1 MHPSAVGNTG
11 LHAAAGV
18 RSTLLAMAHSLLFA
32 GYLAMTFI
40 GTRPFGD
47 LSPAERASGSPLDR
61 LVALG
66 LFGLSLVVIFGYRE
80 AALQRVRSNLL
91 LYLIVG
97 FCQISVLW
105 SDYPDLTLRRAV
117 LLTLLTAIATGI
129 AAGVTDLRKFHT
141 YLFFG
146 LGAVVLVNLAGTALW
161 PAQAI
166 SDIGVKGLYTQKNV
180 AGSVAMMT
188 LIVGVAWTA
197 RARTPVAITLGSVA
211 LLLAAA
217 FLFVSRSKTSIGLT
231 ALALVIGGLF
241 TVVQY
246 AGHRFAIL
254 VASAALLFLMGV
266 LCLLIYYDF
275 DTDRLFGL
283 VLSDT
288 SFSGRD
294 ELWSF
299 AWKSAMQREWL
310 GHGYGAFW
318 DVGDAND
325 PLAKLEPG
333 TWLGDVEKGVI
344 NQAHNGYLELWL
356 HVGLPATV
364 TAVVYIIV
372 ALARAT
378 IAAVG
383 SATTPDDKSAFAA
396 IALLLFTFL
405 LHNLTE
411 ASLFMRGIQFFN
423 LVLLLALLAPR
434 AGAMPL
440 PGSRAIFEHS
450 SH

>member
-1 MHPSAVGNTG
+1 
-11 LHAAAGV
+11 
-18 RSTLLAMAHSLLFA
+18 
-32 GYLAMTFI
+32 
-40 GTRPFGD
+40 
-47 LSPAERASGSPLDR
+47 
-61 LVALG
+61 
-66 LFGLSLVVIFGYRE
+66 
-80 AALQRVRSNLL
+80 
-91 LYLIVG
+91 
-97 FCQISVLW
+97 
-105 SDYPDLTLRRAV
+105 
-117 LLTLLTAIATGI
+117 
-129 AAGVTDLRKFHT
+129 
-141 YLFFG
+141 
-146 LGAVVLVNLAGTALW
+146 VLVNLAGTALW

-188 LIVGVAWTA
+188 LIVGVAWMA
-197 RARTPVAITLGSVA
+197 RARTPVAITLGSA
-211 LLLAAA
+211 SLLLAVLL
-217 FLFVSRSKTSIGLT
+217 LFISRSKTSIGLT
-231 ALALVIGGLF
+231 VLALAVGGLF
-241 TVVQY
+241 ATVQF

-254 VASAALLFLMGV
+254 VASATLLFLMSV
-266 LCLLIYYDF
+266 MCLFIYYDF

-333 TWLGDVEKGVI
+333 TWLGDVDKGVI

-356 HVGLPATV
+356 HIGLPATIA
-364 TAVVYIIV
+364 AVIYIIV

-378 IAAVG
+378 VAAV
-383 SATTPDDKSAFAA
+383 SSTTTADEKSAFAA

-434 AGAMPL
+434 AGTVPV
-440 PGSRAIFEHS
+440 PRTRAAFEHS
-450 SH
+450 SR

>member
-1 MHPSAVGNTG
+1 MNPSAVESTG
-11 LHAAAGV
+11 LHATAGI
-18 RSTLLAMAHSLLFA
+18 RSTLLATAHSLLFA
-32 GYLAMTFI
+32 GYLGMTFI

-61 LVALG
+61 MVALA
-66 LFGLSLVVIFGYRE
+66 LFGLSLVVIYGYRD
-80 AALQRVRSNLL
+80 AALQRIRSNLL

-105 SDYPDLTLRRAV
+105 SDYPDLSLRRAV
-117 LLTLLTAIATGI
+117 LLSLLTVIATGI
-129 AAGVTDLRKFHT
+129 AAGVTDLRKFHSF
-141 YLFFG
+141 LFFG
-146 LGAVVLVNLAGTALW
+146 LSAVVLVNLAGTALW

-188 LIVGVAWTA
+188 LIVGVAWMA
-197 RARTPVAITLGSVA
+197 RARTPVAITLGSA
-211 LLLAAA
+211 SLLLAVL

-231 ALALVIGGLF
+231 VLALAVGGLF
-241 TVVQY
+241 ATVQF

-254 VASAALLFLMGV
+254 VASATLLFLMSV
-266 LCLLIYYDF
+266 MCLFIYYDF

-333 TWLGDVEKGVI
+333 TWLGDVDKGVI

-356 HVGLPATV
+356 HIGLPATIA
-364 TAVVYIIV
+364 AVIYIIV

-378 IAAVG
+378 VAAV
-383 SATTPDDKSAFAA
+383 SSTTTADEKSAFAA

-434 AGAMPL
+434 AGTVPV
-440 PGSRAIFEHS
+440 PRTRAAFEHS
-450 SH
+450 SR

>member
-1 MHPSAVGNTG
+1 VHPSAVGNTG

-80 AALQRVRSNLL
+80 AALQRIRSNLL
-91 LYLIVG
+91 LYLVVG

-129 AAGVTDLRKFHT
+129 AAGITDLRKFHT

-211 LLLAAA
+211 LLLAAV

>member
-1 MHPSAVGNTG
+1 MNPSAVGNTG
-11 LHAAAGV
+11 LQATTGV
-18 RSTLLAMAHSLLFA
+18 WPTVLAMAHSLLFA

-40 GTRPFGD
+40 GTRPFAD
-47 LSPAERASGSPLDR
+47 LSPAERASGSPLER
-61 LVALG
+61 LVALA
-66 LFGLSLVVIFGYRE
+66 LFALSLVVIYGYRE
-80 AALQRVRSNLL
+80 AALQRLRSNLL
-91 LYLIVG
+91 LYLIVA
-97 FCQISVLW
+97 FCQISVMW

-117 LLTLLTAIATGI
+117 LLSLLTVIATGI
-129 AAGVTDLRKFHT
+129 AVGITDLRKFHSF
-141 YLFFG
+141 LFFG
-146 LGAVVLVNLAGTALW
+146 LGAVVVVNLAGTALW

-188 LIVGVAWTA
+188 LIIGVAWIA
-197 RARTPVAITLGSVA
+197 RARTPSAMTLGSAVLLFAA
-211 LLLAAA
+211 L
-217 FLFVSRSKTSIGLT
+217 FLFVSRSKTSTGLT
-231 ALALVIGGLF
+231 ALALAVGALF
-241 TVVQY
+241 VVVQY

-254 VASAALLFLMGV
+254 VASVALLLLMGV

-275 DTDRLFGL
+275 DADQLFGL

-318 DVGDAND
+318 DVGNAND
-325 PLAKLEPG
+325 PLTKLEPG
-333 TWLGDVEKGVI
+333 TWLGDVEKGII

-356 HVGLPATV
+356 HVGLPATIA
-364 TAVVYIIV
+364 AVIYILL

-383 SATTPDDKSAFAA
+383 SATTPDEKSAFAA

-423 LVLLLALLAPR
+423 LVLLLVLIAPR
-434 AGAMPL
+434 VAARSAP
-440 PGSRAIFEHS
+440 STRAALDLS
-450 SH
+450 GR

>member
-1 MHPSAVGNTG
+1 MNPSAVESTG
-11 LHAAAGV
+11 IRAAAGV
-18 RSTLLAMAHSLLFA
+18 RSALLAMAHSLLFA
-32 GYLAMTFI
+32 GYLGMTFI

-61 LVALG
+61 LVALA
-66 LFGLSLVVIFGYRE
+66 LFALSLVVIFGYRE
-80 AALQRVRSNLL
+80 AALQRIRSNLL

-117 LLTLLTAIATGI
+117 LLSLLTVIATGI
-129 AAGVTDLRKFHT
+129 AAGVTDMRKFHSF
-141 YLFFG
+141 LFFG
-146 LGAVVLVNLAGTALW
+146 LGAVVLVNLLGTALW

-188 LIVGVAWTA
+188 LIVGVAWMA
-197 RARTPVAITLGSVA
+197 RARTPVAITLGSAA
-211 LLLAAA
+211 LLLATL
-217 FLFVSRSKTSIGLT
+217 FLFVPRSKTSIGLT
-231 ALALVIGGLF
+231 ALALAIGALF
-241 TVVQY
+241 TIVQY

-254 VASAALLFLMGV
+254 VASVALLFLMGV

-275 DTDRLFGL
+275 DADQLFGL

-356 HVGLPATV
+356 HVGLPATIA
-364 TAVVYIIV
+364 AVVYIIV

-383 SATTPDDKSAFAA
+383 SKTAPDDKSAFAA

-434 AGAMPL
+434 AGAKPAQGTRAAFEL
-440 PGSRAIFEHS
+440 SSR
-450 SH
+450 

>member
-1 MHPSAVGNTG
+1 VNPSAVESTG
-11 LHAAAGV
+11 IHAAAGV
-18 RSTLLAMAHSLLFA
+18 RSALLAMAHSLLFA
-32 GYLAMTFI
+32 GYLGMTFI

-61 LVALG
+61 LVALA
-66 LFGLSLVVIFGYRE
+66 LFALSLVVIFGYRE
-80 AALQRVRSNLL
+80 AALQRIRSNLL

-117 LLTLLTAIATGI
+117 LLSLLTVIATGI
-129 AAGVTDLRKFHT
+129 AAGVTDMRKFHSF
-141 YLFFG
+141 LFFG

-188 LIVGVAWTA
+188 LIVGVAWMA
-197 RARTPVAITLGSVA
+197 RARTPVAITLGSAA
-211 LLLAAA
+211 LLLATL

-231 ALALVIGGLF
+231 ALALAIGALF
-241 TVVQY
+241 TIVQY

-254 VASAALLFLMGV
+254 VASVALLFLMGV

-275 DTDRLFGL
+275 DADQLFGL

-356 HVGLPATV
+356 HVGLPATIA
-364 TAVVYIIV
+364 AVVYIIA

-383 SATTPDDKSAFAA
+383 SKTAPDDKSAFAA

-423 LVLLLALLAPR
+423 LVLLVALLAPR
-434 AGAMPL
+434 ARAKPAQ
-440 PGSRAIFEHS
+440 GSRAAFELS
-450 SH
+450 SR